1 MQIPTPSFEWQITS
15 RCNYNCT
22 YCCQGRSIKNKG
34 ENVSED
40 TINSM
45 FRLFAE
51 LPGTW
56 LIKLIGG
63 EASIHPRFYEICRK
77 ISQTRNYLCMT
88 TNFSTPLNKLK
99 QLINITGDRLYS
111 IGASV
116 HLEQISSYKK
126 FIEKAIAFNSMKH
139 PTTDFLVTSVC
150 TEKNFDLLKNV
161 ANTLE
166 NEGIRFEYQWLKSEG
181 KYVEYPQ
188 QIEQFI
194 SNKLIVNLKNTKDAK
209 LFGTLCHSGELF
221 FRIDLDGSVR
231 RCYNAQPLYDL
242 GNINKGTF
250 RRLKEAKPCMA
261 KRCDCTTPANR
272 GMILF
277 GQKAGKYAIA
287 KTYCESWL
295 RRLRNALY

>member
-1 MQIPTPSFEWQITS
+1 MQNPKPSIEWQITS
-15 RCNYNCT
+15 RCNYNCS
-22 YCCQGRSIKNKG
+22 YCCQGRSISDKG
-34 ENVSED
+34 KNVSDD
-40 TINSM
+40 TINAM
-45 FRLFAE
+45 FKLLAE

-63 EASIHPRFYEICRK
+63 EASIHPWFYEICRK

-88 TNFSTPLNKLK
+88 TNFSSPLNKLE
-99 QLINITGDRLYS
+99 QLINITRERLDF
-111 IGASV
+111 IGASL
-116 HLEQISSYKK
+116 HLGQISSYEK

-139 PTTDFLVTSVC
+139 PTTEFLVTSVC
-150 TEKNFDLLKNV
+150 TEENFDLLKDI
-161 ANTLE
+161 ANRIE
-166 NEGIRFEYQWLKSEG
+166 IEGIRFEFQWLKSEG
-181 KYVEYPQ
+181 KYVEYPHH
-188 QIEQFI
+188 IEQYI
-194 SNKLIVNLKNTKDAK
+194 SNKLIGNLKKTKDAK

-231 RCYNAQPLYDL
+231 RCFNAQPLYYL
-242 GNINKGTF
+242 GNITKGTF

-261 KRCDCTTPANR
+261 KRCGCTTPANR

-295 RRLRNALY
+295 RKLRSALY